1 MEHIEDTYVM
11 VLAVLFPAVC
21 WDLRTGKIPNWLIA
35 IGLCLGLVYRVAGN
49 GPAGAIYFLLNIL
62 WPIALMYLLFYIRA
76 IGAGDIKL
84 FSVISAFLPPGLMI
98 KVIIVSFFVGAGI
111 ACYRIIKNRE
121 VYDRAKCFY
130 DYVILCVRSK
140 KVLYYSTLNKKSSYI
155 KFSVCVF
162 LGYAGVYLGEILG

>member
-1 MEHIEDTYVM
+1 MEHIEDSYIM

-35 IGLCLGLVYRVAGN
+35 IGLCLGIVYQVIGR
-49 GPAGAIYFLLNIL
+49 GPEAAVYILLDVF
-62 WPIALMYLLFYIRA
+62 WPIALLYILFYIRA

-111 ACYRIIKNRE
+111 ACYRIIRNRE
-121 VYDRAKCFY
+121 VYSRTKCLY
-130 DYVILCVRSK
+130 DYVMLCAQSK
-140 KVLYYSTLNKKSSYI
+140 KILYYSTLNKKTSYI
-155 KFSVCVF
+155 KFSICVF
-162 LGYAGVYLGEILG
+162 LGYAGVYLGELLG